1 MRVVAFR
8 STIDDCTGVLR
19 ARATR
24 LVLARYGC
32 SCTTVAM
39 TIMRT
44 GKIVRNVPKRCS
56 TGSLVLLLLSSGISV
71 PEILLAIP
79 WCVLLWHTVGLGG
92 VQFASCLI
100 EFSTKLVR
108 GGVPLLFVGK
118 IGASCFLRRM
128 MVRYGA
134 AVVRMVVRIGGGFLK

>member
-1 MRVVAFR
+1 MAIVSIVP
-8 STIDDCTGVLR
+8 GP
-19 ARATR
+19 
-24 LVLARYGC
+24 LVL
-32 SCTTVAM
+32 
-39 TIMRT
+39 
-44 GKIVRNVPKRCS
+44 
-56 TGSLVLLLLSSGISV
+56 LLLLSSGISV
-71 PEILLAIP
+71 PDVLLAIP
-79 WCVLLWHTVGLGG
+79 WRVLLWHALGLGG

-134 AVVRMVVRIGGGFLK
+134 AVVRIGGVSKVEILRHTLPTLRSDKNCFINWFLLNL